1 MDSAADDRQSPALN
15 PQDLSR
21 AFDSRVRQLWSEQ
34 VLNRDLNGALTR
46 DDAIAEA
53 GIDWVEL
60 AERRR
65 RAVLEDVAWALR
77 D

>member
-1 MDSAADDRQSPALN
+1 
-15 PQDLSR
+15 
-21 AFDSRVRQLWSEQ
+21 LWREQ